1 MKKFLKKA
9 ANITLAVIAAIL
21 VVCGAFA
28 ACGGK
33 NSGNKEPLTP
43 DTPSSSVVYYV
54 VSFDSVGGTAT
65 ESQRVEAGK
74 TAKRPKDP
82 EKSSEARKEYLFI
95 GWYSGEKLW
104 DFENTAV
111 TADLTLTARYKTT
124 EYSQEVLPSK

>member
-21 VVCGAFA
+21 VVCGALT

-33 NSGNKEPLTP
+33 TSGNKEPLTP
-43 DTPSSSVVYYV
+43 DTPSSSVVYYI

-95 GWYSGEKLW
+95 GWYSGEELW

>member
-9 ANITLAVIAAIL
+9 ANVTLAVIVSVL
-21 VVCGAFA
+21 VEGGIFI
-28 ACGGK
+28 ACGDN

-43 DTPSSSVVYYV
+43 DIPPSSGVYYI

-65 ESQRVEAGK
+65 ESQKVEAGK
-74 TAKRPKDP
+74 TAKKPKDP
-82 EKSSEARKEYLFI
+82 VKSAEARKEYVFI
-95 GWYSGEKLW
+95 GWYFGEELW

-111 TADLTLTARYKTT
+111 TADLTLTTRYKIT

>member
-21 VVCGAFA
+21 VAGGTLI
-28 ACGGK
+28 ACGD
-33 NSGNKEPLTP
+33 NDSGNKEPLTP
-43 DTPSSSVVYYV
+43 DTPNSSVYYT
-54 VSFDSVGGTAT
+54 VSFDSLGGTAT

-74 TAKRPKDP
+74 TAKRPDDP
-82 EKSSEARKEYLFI
+82 VKSAKARKEYVFI
-95 GWYSGEKLW
+95 GWYFGEELW

-111 TADLTLTARYKTT
+111 TADLTLTARYKIT

>member
-21 VVCGAFA
+21 VVCGALT

-33 NSGNKEPLTP
+33 TSENKEPLTP
-43 DTPSSSVVYYV
+43 DTPPSSVVYYI

-65 ESQRVEAGK
+65 ESQKVEAGK

-82 EKSSEARKEYLFI
+82 EKSAEARKEYLFI
-95 GWYSGEKLW
+95 GWYSGEELW
-104 DFENTAV
+104 DFENTAI
-111 TADLTLTARYKTT
+111 TADLTLTARYKIT